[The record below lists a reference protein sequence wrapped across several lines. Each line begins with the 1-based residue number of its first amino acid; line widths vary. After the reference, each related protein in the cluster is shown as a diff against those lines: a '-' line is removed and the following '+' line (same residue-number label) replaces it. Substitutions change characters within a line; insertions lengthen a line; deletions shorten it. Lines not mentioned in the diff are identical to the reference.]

1 MRLSYVIIESSSHLL
16 KDGKS
21 CMQVTRDVCEKRY
34 MGGIRRGVHVSEIG
48 RSKSKNSFVES

>member
-1 MRLSYVIIESSSHLL
+1 
-16 KDGKS
+16 
-21 CMQVTRDVCEKRY
+21 MQVTRDVCEKRY